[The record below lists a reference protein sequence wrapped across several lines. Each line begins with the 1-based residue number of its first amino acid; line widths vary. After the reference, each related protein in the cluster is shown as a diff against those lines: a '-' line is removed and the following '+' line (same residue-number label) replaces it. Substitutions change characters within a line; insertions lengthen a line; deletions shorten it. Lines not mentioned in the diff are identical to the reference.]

1 MNINSNEI
9 SIRISLLSFLLFLLF
24 SCNSTRVSDNGE
36 ESTIKEHSAI
46 VEVKIDVN
54 ATSDYVPDDYIGLS
68 FETGSVRNNNAGMKG
83 HFFSPDNTQSL
94 TIFKQLGIKSLRIGG
109 GSVDMNQKT
118 PTFEDIDSLF
128 AFAKASNVKVIYSLR
143 LLNGNINE
151 NITVAKYIWDNY
163 KSYLQCF
170 AIGNEPDWDSYHKTD
185 PEIKDYPSFVAK
197 WKKYADAIV
206 AIIPEVKFI
215 APHTG
220 SNYPVPGAKNTFYE
234 GKSWTVNF
242 ALDMKDSGMVNLISQ
257 HNYVGQDANGKTPRE
272 MIDNMLSKVWV
283 SDYYPILLKSNLQ
296 PVLDNGYQYRLAESN
311 SFSGAVEGGSNSFA
325 TALFALDYLHW
336 WAQHKCAGVN
346 FHNKQWVLNAP
357 IIMDSSNNLQVNP
370 VGYGIKAFSLGGRGY
385 VLPITIVNPDN
396 FNLTAYAV
404 LNSNN
409 VFVTIIN
416 KEHAT
421 SSKDTE
427 VVIDMT
433 GNIIKAEKISL
444 VSPDGNVSS
453 KDATLGG
460 TIISNNK
467 EWQENW
473 SHVTLADEGKCA
485 VTVAP
490 GSAVILKVTLK
501 TN

>member
-1 MNINSNEI
+1 ME
-9 SIRISLLSFLLFLLF
+9 
-24 SCNSTRVSDNGE
+24 
-36 ESTIKEHSAI
+36 
-46 VEVKIDVN
+46 
-54 ATSDYVPDDYIGLS
+54 
-68 FETGSVRNNNAGMKG
+68 
-83 HFFSPDNTQSL
+83 
-94 TIFKQLGIKSLRIGG
+94 
-109 GSVDMNQKT
+109 
-118 PTFEDIDSLF
+118 
-128 AFAKASNVKVIYSLR
+128 
-143 LLNGNINE
+143 
-151 NITVAKYIWDNY
+151 
-163 KSYLQCF
+163 
-170 AIGNEPDWDSYHKTD
+170 
-185 PEIKDYPSFVAK
+185 
-197 WKKYADAIV
+197 
-206 AIIPEVKFI
+206 
-215 APHTG
+215 
-220 SNYPVPGAKNTFYE
+220 
-234 GKSWTVNF
+234 
-242 ALDMKDSGMVNLISQ
+242 
-257 HNYVGQDANGKTPRE
+257 
-272 MIDNMLSKVWV
+272 
-283 SDYYPILLKSNLQ
+283 
-296 PVLDNGYQYRLAESN
+296 
-311 SFSGAVEGGSNSFA
+311 
-325 TALFALDYLHW
+325 
-336 WAQHKCAGVN
+336 
-346 FHNKQWVLNAP
+346 
-357 IIMDSSNNLQVNP
+357 
-370 VGYGIKAFSLGGRGY
+370 AFSLGGRGY